1 MFFNPAGTV
10 TDMNP
15 LTELSKVQLTERMRA
30 VAWSG
35 KQTCFTAFIAAV
47 KAMEHPLP
55 VDVDELLMAAELSEE
70 RVDKLIK
77 VAAAH
82 GLSEIVTTQYSNN
95 GRAGVLGDW
104 LVVEYGEIFD
114 KERAYDGEIGFV
126 DSCVAGLRFVDWGE
140 EVTVD
145 KIKLFGL
152 IGDATR
158 TRLLPN
164 APSFAYTS
172 GPLRVVESFP
182 TAATPQDGHRVSE
195 GVYTLVAMR
204 EMFPIFG
211 GPDMLKPLFVLLSSL
226 LESRHLHVSP
236 CAKGASRVRQLCSVL
251 PKFHGYDDDELIPV
265 IARLASLPPMGVNL
279 LTAYAWLYLQ
289 LLACEAGTSVYD
301 EADTLLQLC
310 IATNDGEAKIEDTER
325 IGHYLLTKRS

>member
-10 TDMNP
+10 TGMTP
-15 LTELSKVQLTERMRA
+15 LTEISKVQLIERMRT

-47 KAMEHPLP
+47 KSTEQPLP
-55 VDVDELLMAAELSEE
+55 VDVEELLMAAELSDS

-82 GLSEIVTTQYSNN
+82 GLSDIITTSYAIN
-95 GRAGVLGDW
+95 GATGVLGDW

-114 KERAYDGEIGFV
+114 KERATDGEIGFI
-126 DSCVAGLRFVDWGE
+126 DSCIAGLRFVDWGE
-140 EVTVD
+140 EVTVE

-158 TRLLPN
+158 TRLLTS
-164 APSFAYTS
+164 APSFAYEK
-172 GPLRVVESFP
+172 GPLLVVESFP
-182 TAATPQDGHRVSE
+182 TAVKPQDGHLVSE

-204 EMFPIFG
+204 ELFPVYG
-211 GPDMLKPLFVLLSSL
+211 RPDTLRPLFVLLSSL
-226 LESRHLHVSP
+226 LESRHLHISP

-251 PKFHGYDDDELIPV
+251 PKFQGYPDAEVIPV
-265 IARLASLPPMGVNL
+265 ITRLASLPPMGVNL

-289 LLACEAGTSVYD
+289 LLSCEAGTSVYD
-301 EADTLLQLC
+301 EADTLLQVC
-310 IATNDGEAKIEDTER
+310 IATNDGEVKIEDTER
-325 IGHYLLTKRS
+325 IGHYLLTRRS